1 MITALCGGVGGS
13 KLVLGLYRVLP
24 PDTLTV
30 IVNTADD
37 LTVWGLSVSP
47 DLDTAMYT
55 LSGLAQPD
63 LGWGI
68 NNDTFHAL
76 GALDRYGMP
85 TWFRVGDRDLA
96 THIVRTA
103 GLREGKPLSAIT
115 AEMAQTLGL
124 RARLLPATNDR
135 VATRL
140 QTGERW
146 LDFQE
151 YFVHRRHDD
160 PIDAVTY
167 DGIDDACPGP
177 GVIEAIDRARAVILA
192 NSNPVLSILPILAV
206 PGVRAALQSKQP
218 VVAVS
223 PIVGNDAVTG
233 PAGRLMGVMGKAP
246 TVVGLAEAYR
256 DVIDGLVID
265 EQDTSR
271 TEAIE
276 AMGIR
281 VLCTE
286 TIMRSLADRERLAR
300 ETVAFAES
308 LG

>member
-24 PDTLTV
+24 PNTLTV

-37 LTVWGLSVSP
+37 LTVWGLNVSP

-63 LGWGI
+63 RGWGI
-68 NNDTFHAL
+68 NHDTFNAIDAM
-76 GALDRYGMP
+76 GPYGMP

-96 THIVRTA
+96 THIFRTA
-103 GLREGKPLSAIT
+103 GLRDGKPLSTIT
-115 AEMAQTLGL
+115 AEMTRALGIQ
-124 RARLLPATNDR
+124 AIILPATDAP

-140 QTGERW
+140 RSGEQW

-160 PIDAVTY
+160 PINAVRY
-167 DGIDDACPGP
+167 DGIGDARPSP
-177 GVIEAIDRARAVILA
+177 GVIAAIESARAVILA
-192 NSNPVLSILPILAV
+192 NSNPVLSILPIVAV
-206 PGVRAALQSKQP
+206 PGVQAALSGKRP

-223 PIVGNDAVTG
+223 PLIGNDAVTG
-233 PAGRLMGVMGKAP
+233 PAGRLMSVIGRPP

-256 DVIDGLVID
+256 GVIDGLVID
-265 EQDTSR
+265 EQDANR
-271 TEAIE
+271 ADEIE
-276 AMGIR
+276 ALGIR

-286 TIMRSLADRERLAR
+286 TVMRSLADRERLAR
-300 ETVAFAES
+300 ETVAFAKS
-308 LG
+308 LL